1 LETEGLFRRSASVS
15 LVRDVQS
22 RINRGESIDFQR
34 EFPGDYHL
42 AAVTLKTFLRELKEP
57 LMTFDLFDDIINF
70 QRKFVYPWNYC
81 LLKFSSHL
89 IGLNKEERAQMV
101 KTLILERLPEDNY
114 ILLKYLAQFLAKVG

>member
-1 LETEGLFRRSASVS
+1 MSSYLALETEGLFRRSASVA

-22 RINRGESIDFQR
+22 RINRGETIDFQR

-70 QRKFVYPWNYC
+70 QRNFVYPKIILNIISCHNY
-81 LLKFSSHL
+81 
-89 IGLNKEERAQMV
+89 R
-101 KTLILERLPEDNY
+101 LEQRGTCTD
-114 ILLKYLAQFLAKVG
+114 G